1 MINIASEA
9 VPLVK
14 NNQKETLITEAAIFR
29 NTESV
34 SLNLPEAY
42 RWPKNLV
49 IREFFMFCS
58 DPNGFQIGFSL
69 CFGMAFLASSFIVFL
84 VQERSSKAKHIQF
97 VSGVDPIS
105 YWTSAYLWDI
115 INFVLPS
122 IVIVILFLI
131 FRVEAFEGKCT

>member
-1 MINIASEA
+1 
-9 VPLVK
+9 
-14 NNQKETLITEAAIFR
+14 
-29 NTESV
+29 
-34 SLNLPEAY
+34 
-42 RWPKNLV
+42 
-49 IREFFMFCS
+49 MFCS

-122 IVIVILFLI
+122 VIIVILFLI
-131 FRVEAFEGKCT
+131 LRVEAFEGKCYIESKR